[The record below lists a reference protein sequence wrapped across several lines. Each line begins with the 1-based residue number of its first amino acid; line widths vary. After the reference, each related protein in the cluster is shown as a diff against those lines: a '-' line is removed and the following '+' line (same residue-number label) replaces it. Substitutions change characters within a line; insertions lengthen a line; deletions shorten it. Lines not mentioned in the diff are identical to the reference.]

1 MGNTQVPMVRTKTK
15 TRRIQRIKVLLAL
28 AILLAAGVQLLPGKS
43 SVQRTPQS
51 APKVVTSQQL
61 VQSPPASTQSDDPT
75 PSTDSVVPAD
85 AERPKDTHA
94 STILQSGQYEQYR
107 YTALLAPNDS
117 QYSGSWYHQKLQT
130 NRAWDVTTGSSSTVI
145 AVIDTGFAL
154 NHQDLTN
161 KWYTNAGEQGQTAAG
176 GQCWTGSAADKATN
190 NCDDDQN
197 GYVDDWRGWDFDS
210 SDNNP
215 QTGVTDPNG
224 AGVQHGSVVS
234 GIIAASSNNSVG
246 NAGIDWQ
253 AKVMPLQVLGDDG
266 AGYTFDIV
274 AAIEY
279 AADNGANIINMSLGG
294 SDYDSAML
302 AAVKYA
308 TTRGVLVIAASGN
321 CGNSSVDECASYTN
335 TPGRMSYPARYDNVL
350 SVGATNSSDTRA
362 SFSSYGPELDV
373 VAPGS
378 SVGPLVGW
386 SSSLPTNGY
395 INSGSGT
402 SFASPMVAGLA
413 GLVRARLG
421 SPTVAQLRAA
431 ILDSVDKVTD
441 MSGQNRTDMYGFGRI
456 NAHKATLLAKAIAV
470 PPNAIGTSSIQSRQA
485 PKGGLVRSVT
495 GSVQSDE
502 WIVLVCRVDP
512 GDVCTGMA
520 NKDATT
526 AVFTPTGLQKGDQLY
541 YLFAQGSALPSGT
554 SSLAVSNRN
563 YATKVVDVTR

>member
-1 MGNTQVPMVRTKTK
+1 MVRTKTK
-15 TRRIQRIKVLLAL
+15 TRRIQQVKALLAL
-28 AILLAAGVQLLPGKS
+28 AIVLGVGLQLLPGKHP
-43 SVQRTPQS
+43 VQRTPQS

-61 VQSPPASTQSDDPT
+61 AKSLGSTQPEGPT
-75 PSTDSVVPAD
+75 QSTNSVVSTDT
-85 AERPKDTHA
+85 EKPKDTHS

-107 YTALLAPNDS
+107 YTALLTPNDS

-130 NRAWDVTTGSSSTVI
+130 GRAWDVTTGSSNTVI

-154 NHQDLTN
+154 SHQDLTN
-161 KWYTNAGEQGQTAAG
+161 KWYTNAGEQGQTAVG
-176 GQCWTGSAADKATN
+176 GYCWTGSAVDKATN

-210 SDNNP
+210 DDNNP

-253 AKVMPLQVLGDDG
+253 AKIMPLQVLGDDG
-266 AGYTFDIV
+266 MGYTFDIV

-279 AADNGANIINMSLGG
+279 AADNGANVINMSLGG
-294 SDYDSAML
+294 PDYDSAML
-302 AAVKYA
+302 AAVNYA
-308 TTRGVLVIAASGN
+308 TTRGVLVVAASGN

-350 SVGATNSSDTRA
+350 SVGATNSSDARA

-386 SSSLPTNGY
+386 SSSLQTNGY
-395 INSGSGT
+395 ISSGSGT

-421 SPTVAQLRAA
+421 NPTVMQLRTA
-431 ILDSVDKVTD
+431 ILDSVDKVSG
-441 MSGQNRTDMYGFGRI
+441 MSGQNWTDTYGFGRI

-470 PPNAIGTSSIQSRQA
+470 PPSAIGTASIQSRQP
-485 PKGGLVRSVT
+485 PKGGLVRSST

-502 WIVLVCRVDP
+502 WIVLVCRVDLS
-512 GDVCTGMA
+512 DVCTGMA

-526 AVFTPTGLQKGDQLY
+526 VAFTPTSTQKGDQVY
-541 YLFAQGSALPSGT
+541 YLFVQGSALPSGT
-554 SSLAVSNRN
+554 SSLAVNSRN
-563 YATKVVDVTR
+563 YAAKVVDVTR